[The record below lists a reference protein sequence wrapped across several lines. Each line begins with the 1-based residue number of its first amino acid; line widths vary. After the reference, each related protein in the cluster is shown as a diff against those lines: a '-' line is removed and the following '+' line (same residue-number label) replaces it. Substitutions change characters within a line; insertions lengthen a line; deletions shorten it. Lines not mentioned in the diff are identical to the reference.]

1 MHTRSTGEAS
11 MHTSRWLLVGL
22 LLLMWLICPQVRAE
36 EGAVRQ
42 DESWFNGWTFDVAP
56 FYLWLP
62 ALDGRITVG
71 ETSTSV
77 DQSVGDTLDLLFDS
91 FKFAATGRVEARK
104 GNAFLTLDLMYMDL
118 GENVQTDVG
127 AGVTADFK
135 QLILE
140 FGGGYHLLDWAVA
153 GEGMPSLSVDVLAGG
168 RYVDLDSGITIENVL
183 DVDRS
188 KDWLDPFVG
197 GRLRLGIID
206 RLTVSV
212 RGDIGG
218 FGVGSHFTWNMV
230 AVLAYQVSQRMS
242 IGAGYRILD
251 INYAQGTG
259 TNAFRYDVQM
269 RGPVLGFNFRF

>member
-11 MHTSRWLLVGL
+11 MHTSKRLLVGL
-22 LLLMWLICPQVRAE
+22 LLPMWLICPQVRAE

-197 GRLRLGIID
+197 GRLRLNIID
-206 RLTVSV
+206 RLSVTV

-218 FGVGSHFTWNMV
+218 FGVGSHFTWNM
-230 AVLAYQVSQRMS
+230 AAILLYQVSQR
-242 IGAGYRILD
+242 
-251 INYAQGTG
+251 
-259 TNAFRYDVQM
+259 VH
-269 RGPVLGFNFRF
+269 RGRVSHLHQLLGGDRCQRVSV